1 VNAHAFLVKV
11 MEMITDFYLFL
22 LSVILVSLSGVM
34 SPGPLFAVTIA
45 KASKEKNAGVLIS
58 IGHGIVEFPLMFLIY
73 LGFAWVFASAFT
85 QKAIGLVG
93 GVLMVYLG
101 FRMLKTRKEAEEK
114 SSYFKYGSI
123 ISGILA
129 TAGNPYFLLWWATI
143 GAFLVMNA
151 AIFGLMGFL
160 IFAIIHWFCDLVWNV
175 FVSLTVFK
183 SRRFWTKKVH
193 EIVFGFCFLI
203 LTGFGVWFI
212 VSALS

>member
-1 VNAHAFLVKV
+1 
-11 MEMITDFYLFL
+11 MDFYLFL

-45 KASKEKNAGVLIS
+45 KSSKEKNAGILIS
-58 IGHGIVEFPLMFLIY
+58 IGHGVVEFPLMFLIY
-73 LGFAWVFASAFT
+73 LGFAWVFVSALT
-85 QKAIGLVG
+85 QKVIGLVEG
-93 GVLMVYLG
+93 ALMVYLG
-101 FRMLKTRKEAEEK
+101 LKMLKTRKEAEKE

-123 ISGILA
+123 ASGILA

-151 AIFGLMGFL
+151 ALFGPVGFI
-160 IFAIIHWFCDLVWNV
+160 IFAITHWSCDLTWNI

-193 EIVFGFCFLI
+193 EIVFGFCFLV

-212 VSALS
+212 ISALR